1 MNFVD
6 FFSALLMGVVQ
17 GITEWLP
24 ISSTAHLILAE
35 KLFPMQVT
43 PEFFDV
49 FKVVIQFGS
58 ILAVLLLYGQR
69 LNPFAETKTRQ
80 ETAET
85 WQLWKKI
92 VVGCIPIVL
101 VGLPLDLLWP
111 DWLSGT
117 TVIAAAL
124 IGYGIAF
131 LLIERKNIK
140 VRTATLPELTAK
152 TAFLIG
158 CFQVLAVVPGTSRS
172 GATIFGALLLGC
184 SRVAAS
190 EFSFFLAVPVMAG
203 ASALKLVK
211 YFVQYGGFTS
221 REVFLL
227 VVGTVTAFAV
237 SLTAIRLLLGYIRK
251 HTFTAF
257 GVYRILLGI
266 AVLAF
271 FGVQW

>member
-69 LNPFAETKTRQ
+69 LNPFAETKTWQ
-80 ETAET
+80 KTVET

-101 VGLPLDLLWP
+101 VGLPLDLFWP

-131 LLIERKNIK
+131 LVIERKNIK

-211 YFVQYGGFTS
+211 YFVQYGGFP
-221 REVFLL
+221 
-227 VVGTVTAFAV
+227 AV
-237 SLTAIRLLLGYIRK
+237 KQRLKKYEASKAAWWCLNE
-251 HTFTAF
+251 
-257 GVYRILLGI
+257 
-266 AVLAF
+266 
-271 FGVQW
+271 QWFPHKSPISQVRL